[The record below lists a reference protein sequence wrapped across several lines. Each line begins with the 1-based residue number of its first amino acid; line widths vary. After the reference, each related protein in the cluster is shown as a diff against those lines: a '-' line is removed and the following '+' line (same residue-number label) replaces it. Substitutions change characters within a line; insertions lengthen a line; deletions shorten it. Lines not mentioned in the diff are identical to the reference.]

1 MIWKGLTWVGRN
13 GLICCFERTGE
24 KSQRPPR
31 PRGEGFC
38 RRGREASGYRPLTRW
53 QHTTQHGTSAK
64 SSASSWKSRQ
74 GLGQR
79 GRRETNPSWTRP
91 PGPPG
96 LDDLSYFVLKC
107 LKAVM
112 EKWGCMDRGLA
123 VSHFEYYISKTLFH
137 HKISSCFSQIR
148 HIDSLHLTFLLVQR
162 VGGKQQGQEQLLK
175 KKLPLC
181 SAVLWTWLHAA
192 HLAAAL

>member
-1 MIWKGLTWVGRN
+1 MRMLWKETSEGPTWVGRN
-13 GLICCFERTGE
+13 GLICCSERSGE
-24 KSQRPPR
+24 KSPRLPR
-31 PRGEGFC
+31 PRGLGFC

-53 QHTTQHGTSAK
+53 QHTTQLGTSSG

-91 PGPPG
+91 PG
-96 LDDLSYFVLKC
+96 LDLIFVLKC

-123 VSHFEYYISKTLFH
+123 VLHFEYYISQTLFH
-137 HKISSCFSQIR
+137 HKYI
-148 HIDSLHLTFLLVQR
+148 FL
-162 VGGKQQGQEQLLK
+162 
-175 KKLPLC
+175 P
-181 SAVLWTWLHAA
+181 
-192 HLAAAL
+192 

>member
-1 MIWKGLTWVGRN
+1 MK
-13 GLICCFERTGE
+13 RTHLSRT
-24 KSQRPPR
+24 KWFDLLFRAY
-31 PRGEGFC
+31 
-38 RRGREASGYRPLTRW
+38 RRKE
-53 QHTTQHGTSAK
+53 
-64 SSASSWKSRQ
+64 SASTRTSGSRALSAGQGGKRIPSSDKVTTHDPAWDFRKVFSQLLEVQARPWPTWPSGNKSIVNPTARSW
-74 GLGQR
+74 
-79 GRRETNPSWTRP
+79 
-91 PGPPG
+91 
-96 LDDLSYFVLKC
+96 SYFVLKC

-112 EKWGCMDRGLA
+112 EKWGCMDRGVA
-123 VSHFEYYISKTLFH
+123 VLHFEYYISKTLFH